1 MSTDIEITVT
11 STPAVIDTNYEA
23 LKARLSEEMEKY
35 DIVVTE
41 DTIADAKRSA
51 ADINKLK
58 ASLAERRKQEVATA
72 SEPVKEFDAK
82 FRELEEMCDEARKK
96 IVAQTK
102 KFEEETLVKAQEKV
116 DAEIASLYD
125 ELGVRDGY
133 RAASVK
139 AILSHLTAKGALSAV
154 GKKAAKEAVQERAA
168 AQSRRDL
175 REANLEIACHRAGLT
190 TPLTVEYISGFV
202 DTKSDEHYEHMLGE
216 LISKEVARQEQAE
229 QKQREKIRAEEAEK
243 AAQAAR
249 EAEAARAPEPDNYY
263 EAPPVFDDCPEPTA
277 DDVDD
282 DQAWQTWEEY
292 QSGEGEVVGVDLA
305 DAPSDTIWIV
315 CTLETVRPEG
325 MSDDEIIEYTRNRLA
340 NEAGITTLKTIS
352 IRSAQ

>member
-116 DAEIASLYD
+116 DDEIATLYD
-125 ELGVRDGY
+125 EMGVRDGY
-133 RAASVK
+133 RTASVK

-154 GKKAAKEAVQERAA
+154 GKKAAKEAVQECAA

-216 LISKEVARQEQAE
+216 LIAKEVARQEQAE

-249 EAEAARAPEPDNYY
+249 EAEAAREPEPKPDNYY

-282 DQAWQTWEEY
+282 DQAWQAWEEY
-292 QSGEGEVVGVDLA
+292 QSGEGEVVGVDG
-305 DAPSDTIWIV
+305 PSDTIWIV

-325 MSDDEIIEYTRNRLA
+325 MSDDEIIEYTRSRLVDDA
-340 NEAGITTLKTIS
+340 DITTLKTIS